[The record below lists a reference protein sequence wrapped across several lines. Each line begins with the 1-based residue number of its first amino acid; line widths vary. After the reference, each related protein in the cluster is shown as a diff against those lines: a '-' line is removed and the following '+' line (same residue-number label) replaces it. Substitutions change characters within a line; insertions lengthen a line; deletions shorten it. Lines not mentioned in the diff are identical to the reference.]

1 MKIRI
6 VFKYFIIMSLILS
19 FSTVSSMLQ
28 AARKQM
34 HMNFQKLVLYYS
46 SSTNEYYL
54 AVVASD
60 DETRKCRLD
69 TLNVHIILETREG
82 NKKTIDNEDLK
93 VSCLG
98 NMYNQVIGKKYTLF
112 RFNLIIDNSGSIDSQ
127 SLSFVQHTLQR
138 FMQAIPLVFEA
149 QVIRFSQ
156 KVQLK
161 TNFTKDK
168 QQLINAI
175 NKGLPQGG
183 TALFDAMDLGM
194 QELKALGDEVPLRF
208 SVVLTDG
215 RNNSSVNN
223 PDPNAFKN
231 KMIRECKKNV
241 IPLFIVG
248 VTNDVDSQLLS
259 EIAQF
264 GMYQHIKDFPDIDK
278 AFEVILNYIKDTYV
292 FKIPAIGN
300 FANLKTIYIV
310 RKTAAGNYDTIQDII
325 VH

>member
-1 MKIRI
+1 MKMGN
-6 VFKYFIIMSLILS
+6 VFKYFIVMLLILS
-19 FSTVSSMLQ
+19 FSTSLGSTPP
-28 AARKQM
+28 ARKQM

-60 DETRKCRLD
+60 DSTRKCRLD
-69 TLNVHIILETREG
+69 LMNVHIILETKEG
-82 NKKTIDNEDLK
+82 AKKTIDNEDLK

-98 NMYNQVIGKKYTLF
+98 SMYNEVIGKKYTLF
-112 RFNLIIDNSGSIDSQ
+112 RFNLVIDNSGSIDTQ
-127 SLSFVQHTLQR
+127 SLAFVQRTLQR
-138 FMQAIPLVFEA
+138 FIQAIPLVFEA

-156 KVQLK
+156 TVQFK
-161 TNFTKDK
+161 TKFTKNK
-168 QQLINAI
+168 QELVNAI
-175 NKGLPQGG
+175 NQQLPQGG

-194 QELKALGDEVPLRF
+194 QELKALGDDVPLRF

-215 RNNSSVNN
+215 RDNASVNN

-259 EIAQF
+259 EIARF

-292 FKIPAIGN
+292 IKIPAIGN
-300 FANLKTIYIV
+300 FADLKTIYIV